1 MFYCKIIF
9 LFALIFC
16 SSCARKSIESASYKP
31 SPYTF
36 DLEFDKDEYN
46 IPLDNPMTIEG
57 VELGRRLFYDN
68 RLSGDSLRPF
78 CCASCHKQEN
88 AFECG
93 LNKFEDGFPIGNSG
107 HKSKHVML
115 PLFNLVFN
123 NVGYFWNGKID
134 AHSMNIEST
143 VLMAIKAPH
152 EFDSEPEKVINLISR
167 DTIYQKLFFKAFGT
181 CQIDIDNISK
191 AIAQF
196 VRSIVSFNSKFDKFM
211 AGELELSKEE
221 LNGFYLFST
230 EKADCFHCH
239 GGPQTP
245 LWTTNIFSN
254 NALDVEFD
262 TLNDRYS
269 VTKNIMDIGAY
280 RVPTVRNIAFTAPYM
295 HDGRFKT
302 LDEVLQFYN
311 NELKRSPFVD
321 ATQIN
326 VNHGGMHLTDSQISD
341 LKAFLLTLSDS
352 SLLTNKKYSNPW

>member
-1 MFYCKIIF
+1 MILF
-9 LFALIFC
+9 LLVILV
-16 SSCARKSIESASYKP
+16 SSCSQKSLQRADYKP
-31 SPYTF
+31 AAYIF
-36 DLEFDKDEYN
+36 DLEFDLEEYN
-46 IPLDNPMTIEG
+46 IPSNNPMTIEG

-78 CCASCHKQEN
+78 CCATCHRQEH

-93 LNKFEDGFPIGNSG
+93 IEKFKDGFPVGNAG

-152 EFDSEPEKVINLISR
+152 EFDSEPDKVINLISK
-167 DTIYQKLFFKAFGT
+167 DTIYQKLFLKAFGT
-181 CQIDIDNISK
+181 TKIDIDNISK

-196 VRSIVSFNSKFDKFM
+196 VRSIVSFDSKFDKFM
-211 AGELELSKEE
+211 AGKVELSQEE

-239 GGPQTP
+239 GGPETP

-262 TLNDRYS
+262 TLADRYS
-269 VTKNIMDIGAY
+269 VTKKIQDIGAY
-280 RVPTVRNIAFTAPYM
+280 RVPTLRNIEFTAPYM
-295 HDGRFKT
+295 HDGRFKS
-302 LDEVLQFYN
+302 LDEVLAFYN
-311 NELKRSPFVD
+311 NDLKRSPFVD

-326 VNHGGMHLTDSQISD
+326 VNHGGMHLTDSEISD
-341 LKAFLLTLSDS
+341 LKSFLLTLSDS